1 MLNKKTNPNLAFNLF
16 LLVGLMLSIPLI
28 SANLESLGIFSK
40 DQEVRISQVCSDAT
54 YINISSITYPNSTTA
69 VSNVEMISAGSGEFY
84 YLFNSTNLLGR
95 YDVRGIS
102 DGCEGT
108 FATYFQINLSGIEK
122 DTTLIVSNIFLILL
136 ILGVIYVL
144 HHKYK
149 GVSYQDSNRKLAQAH
164 NGNWGKTFIK
174 TLGNNLM
181 RNSFLWY
188 YSLGWLLLIVL
199 KELIFTFNSAEVYQF
214 FLLVLDIYSFGM
226 FLVIVVWIGIL
237 IHHFR
242 FITDLINDLNLG
254 VSE

>member
-1 MLNKKTNPNLAFNLF
+1 
-16 LLVGLMLSIPLI
+16 
-28 SANLESLGIFSK
+28 
-40 DQEVRISQVCSDAT
+40 
-54 YINISSITYPNSTTA
+54 
-69 VSNVEMISAGSGEFY
+69 MISAGSGEFY

-102 DGCEGT
+102 DGCERT

-144 HHKYK
+144 HNKYK
-149 GVSYQDSNRKLAQAH
+149 GVSYQDSNRKIAQSH

-199 KELIFTFNSAEVYQF
+199 KELIYTFNSAEVYQF